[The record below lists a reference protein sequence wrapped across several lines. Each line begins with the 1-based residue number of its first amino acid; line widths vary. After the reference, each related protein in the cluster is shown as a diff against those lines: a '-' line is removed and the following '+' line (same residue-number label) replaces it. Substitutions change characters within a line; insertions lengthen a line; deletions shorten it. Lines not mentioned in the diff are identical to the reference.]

1 MISASI
7 REAGQGYRTLVI
19 VESVNDQGE
28 PVQGR
33 EIPLEALSSWRELLG
48 IDDPLEVVEA
58 IMKVQDS
65 GEPDP
70 DPVTGKNV
78 WTDAYQLIRRRE
90 EARADA
96 AVTVMTHQGTSH
108 QVQVAAA
115 QMAYRAVHEPID
127 GDECALDGCRR
138 EARAKLGIP
147 DPEKKCGPESRTEPP
162 PMPERRPKAIRAM
175 KPAGGKA
182 QVLDVLSGEGEYLL
196 GCTQEFLHQLSGHD
210 TDRVT
215 PPLNTQGAQ

>member
-1 MISASI
+1 MSV
-7 REAGQGYRTLVI
+7 ELKTDMDGKPLI
-19 VESVNDQGE
+19 VVTEYDDVGPIE
-28 PVQGR
+28 HTM
-33 EIPLEALSSWRELLG
+33 PLAAIASWRELLG
-48 IDDPLEVVEA
+48 IDDPVQVVEA
-58 IMKVQDS
+58 ILHVAEH
-65 GEPDP
+65 GEPDA
-70 DPVTGKNV
+70 DPETGENA
-78 WTDAYQLIRRRE
+78 WTETYHLLRMRE
-90 EARADA
+90 QAREDA
-96 AVTVMTHQGTSH
+96 ALEVKGYEGHTDH